1 MIPFPDKKYDI
12 IYADPPWSYQNRGT
26 RAAASKHYGTMTVD
40 QLKKMGVGA
49 AGGGIADSDC
59 ALFMWATFPML
70 REALEV
76 IEAWG
81 FTYKS
86 IAFQWVK
93 QNRSG
98 NGYFFGLGRWT
109 RGNTEPCLLAVKGK
123 PKRISA
129 GVGQL
134 VFSPLRKHSQKPDE
148 VRDRIVELMGDLP
161 RIELFA
167 RETAPGWD
175 SWGNEVPASS
185 TETEENDGTAHHI
198 RGDGEDETAA
208 PAGSC
213 GSAQPAGL
221 RQGEGVPPTRSPPRS
236 MSPATATASSSWPK
250 WCRRCPVN

>member
-1 MIPFPDKKYDI
+1 MMK
-12 IYADPPWSYQNRGT
+12 
-26 RAAASKHYGTMTVD
+26 
-40 QLKKMGVGA
+40 
-49 AGGGIADSDC
+49 
-59 ALFMWATFPML
+59 
-70 REALEV
+70 EALKV

-129 GVGQL
+129 SVGQL
-134 VFSPLRKHSQKPDE
+134 VFSPLRRHSQKPDE

-175 SWGNEVPASS
+175 SWGNEVPTPAECEETMNNNNKSS
-185 TETEENDGTAHHI
+185 GSTGGIFWMLLAVAFIVLKVTHLIDWPWVWVLAPIWIPTGI
-198 RGDGEDETAA
+198 VLAA
-208 PAGSC
+208 IVIVLIVVLTKEA
-213 GSAQPAGL
+213 L
-221 RQGEGVPPTRSPPRS
+221 RALERRS
-236 MSPATATASSSWPK
+236 
-250 WCRRCPVN
+250 RR

>member
-1 MIPFPDKKYDI
+1 
-12 IYADPPWSYQNRGT
+12 
-26 RAAASKHYGTMTVD
+26 
-40 QLKKMGVGA
+40 
-49 AGGGIADSDC
+49 
-59 ALFMWATFPML
+59 MWATYPMMK
-70 REALEV
+70 EALKV

-98 NGYFFGLGRWT
+98 NGFFFGLGRWT

-129 GVGQL
+129 GVAQL

-148 VRDRIVELMGDLP
+148 VRDRITDLMGDLP

-175 SWGNEVPASS
+175 SWGNEVPAAAEMEA
-185 TETEENDGTAHHI
+185 THGQQTDH
-198 RGDGEDETAA
+198 RGHEAEAA
-208 PAGSC
+208 G
-213 GSAQPAGL
+213 QI
-221 RQGEGVPPTRSPPRS
+221 
-236 MSPATATASSSWPK
+236 
-250 WCRRCPVN
+250 